1 MPRVLVLTT
10 TLMTDRM
17 ILYTSFL
24 PTLRQH
30 AEVEVWA
37 KSYDSAQ
44 HVWQDLDATV
54 CGFPETFPY
63 REFPYNYLRRLNE
76 FVWDFRLQIPSRLSI
91 YRHTRNYGLPLRLM
105 REFGRVL
112 ALLRL
117 EQVLERNLEGLLC
130 TYPRSPEARQRLQRQ
145 RPDLILTTSPFWFYE
160 PAVVATAKQLK
171 IPVIALI
178 PSWDNLSTKNRMVFS
193 YDGFIVWNEQLK
205 KELLEFYPVSRSVP
219 VYVTG
224 APQFDLF
231 LREDL
236 YISREEFCG
245 RYGLN
250 PSLPI
255 VLYAL
260 GSPNFIKEHPGA
272 VEMAKRVVAGELGE
286 VQLLV
291 RPHPAHSNIEMTQ
304 MFAPYAPRVVLQ
316 QSAAVKVKV
325 NDRTQDLSQVVDW
338 VNTFRHSDVVVNLS
352 STVAIDGAIFDKPIV
367 NIDFDP
373 EPGQPNQQLVKDVNH
388 LWNHFRPVAESG
400 GMWLA
405 SDMDQ
410 IVEAVRKYLKDPSL
424 HRERRRWIVEYVCGY
439 IDGRSGERMAQAVV
453 ELLTKIA
460 RQDGRAS

>member
-1 MPRVLVLTT
+1 MLTT

-17 ILYTSFL
+17 ILYTRFL
-24 PTLRQH
+24 PTLRQY

-37 KSYDSAQ
+37 KSYSSAR
-44 HVWQDLDATV
+44 HVWQGLDATV

-76 FVWDFRLQIPSRLSI
+76 FVWDFRLRIPSRLSI
-91 YRHTRNYGLPLRLM
+91 YRHTRNYGLPLKLV

-117 EQVLERNLEGLLC
+117 ERTLERNLERLLC
-130 TYPRSPEARQRLQRQ
+130 TYPRSPEARQRLERQ

-160 PAVVATAKQLK
+160 PAVVAAAKRLK
-171 IPVIALI
+171 IPVMALI

-219 VYVTG
+219 VYVAG

-236 YISREEFCG
+236 YVSREDFCA
-245 RYGLN
+245 RYGLE

-272 VEMAKRVVAGELGE
+272 LEMAKRVVAGELGE
-286 VQLLV
+286 AQLLV

-316 QSAAVKVKV
+316 QSAAVKMKV

-338 VNTFRHSDVVVNLS
+338 INTFRHSDVVVNLS

-373 EPGQPNQQLVKDVNH
+373 EPGQPNQQLIKDLNH
-388 LWNHFRPVAESG
+388 LWNHFSPVAQSG

-405 SDMDQ
+405 GDMDQ
-410 IVEAVRKYLKDPSL
+410 VVEAVRGYLKDPSL
-424 HRERRRWIVEYVCGY
+424 HREKRRWIVEYVCGY
-439 IDGRSGERMAQAVV
+439 IDGRSGERMARAVID
-453 ELLTKIA
+453 LLTMA
-460 RQDGRAS
+460 RRDGRAG